1 MTDGTTFAKSFL
13 QQEPLPDAAIEA
25 AVAVM
30 RSGRLHRYDATPDDP
45 GETALLEVEFAR
57 YQDSR
62 YCLACASCGYALHVA
77 MLSAG
82 VGAGDDVLVNGFTLA
97 PVPGAVANCGA
108 RPVLVDTTEDLTVD
122 LDDLERKAAA
132 AEARFFLLSHMRG
145 HIADMDAVTD
155 LCKAH
160 GLTLIE
166 DCAHTLGAHWNGRL
180 SGSFGDVSC
189 FSTQTYK
196 HLNSGEGGLLVTNRD
211 DVMARA
217 ILYSG
222 SYMLYDRHLAGPA
235 AEAFEGLTL
244 TTPNYSGRMDNLRA
258 AALRPQL
265 EQLDESCRRWNERYA
280 VLADGL
286 AAIPDVRLPERS
298 PLEGFVG
305 SSIQFQLPGRTAA
318 QMEDIVARCAARG
331 VQLKWFGADE
341 PRGYTSRFD
350 SWRYLDGSPDLP
362 GTRKALATLLDMRV
376 PLTFDLADCS
386 QIVRILA
393 EEIAG

>member
-1 MTDGTTFAKSFL
+1 VSSPKTFPKSFL

-30 RSGRLHRYDATPDDP
+30 ASGRLHRYDATADDP
-45 GETALLEVEFAR
+45 GETALLELEFAR
-57 YQDSR
+57 YQGSR
-62 YCLACASCGYALHVA
+62 YALACASCGYALYVA

-82 VGAGDDVLVNGFTLA
+82 VGAGDAVLVNGFTLA

-108 RPVLVDTTEDLTVD
+108 RPVFVDTTDDLTVD

-132 AEARFFLLSHMRG
+132 AQARFFLLSHMRG
-145 HIADMDAVTD
+145 HIADMDAVTAI
-155 LCKAH
+155 CAEN

-166 DCAHTLGAHWNGRL
+166 DCAHTLGAHWKGRL
-180 SGSFGDVSC
+180 SGSFGEVSC

-196 HLNSGEGGLLVTNRD
+196 HMNSGEGGLLVTDRD
-211 DVMARA
+211 DIMARA

-222 SYMLYDRHLAGPA
+222 SYMLYDRHPAGPPP
-235 AEAFEGLTL
+235 EAFEGLSL

-258 AALRPQL
+258 ATLRPQL
-265 EQLDESCRRWNERYA
+265 AQLGESCRRWNERYA
-280 VLADGL
+280 VLAEGL
-286 AAIPDVRLPERS
+286 AAIPSVRLPERS
-298 PLEGFVG
+298 PAESFVG
-305 SSIQFQLPGRTAA
+305 SSIQFQLPGSTPAR
-318 QMEDIVARCAARG
+318 MEDVVARSAARG

-350 SWRYLDGSPDLP
+350 SWRYLEEVPDLP

-376 PLTFDLADCS
+376 PLTFDLEDCS
-386 QIVRILA
+386 LIVDILA
-393 EEIAG
+393 DVIAG